1 MELRFVWG
9 VGMTSHYKGV
19 RISELLEDI
28 ARLQEVIEHTKS
40 EVESVEEAVQMTAG
54 EATLAIMKAKLTALQ
69 GD

>member
-1 MELRFVWG
+1 MK
-9 VGMTSHYKGV
+9 HYKGV

-40 EVESVEEAVQMTAG
+40 EVESVEEARQVVAG